1 MSRSTPYRRTIS
13 DTVNWRQ
20 EQALG
25 ATIFILREIGPTGFL
40 LQEDGSPKHI
50 KVLIGDPHHCSCSE
64 FRRDRDLCR
73 HICWLL
79 LRRFRID
86 RDDPLSWQA
95 GLVEREINGLLTGAR
110 RRRSAAA
117 AAASTA
123 AASGSSNGG
132 AADAED
138 GSKRPNP
145 AASAE
150 AAQRPISEEDVCPIC
165 QEELLA
171 SRLPVTYC
179 RLTCGNSIH
188 MRCMHVW
195 TTHQKKQQQGAA
207 AANVNIAC
215 PMCRGDFAP
224 YALLMQELGNASAAK
239 QAVVTA
245 HKIACSGCG
254 EAAVLGKLYRCSVC
268 RDFHMCQRCFNSP
281 HVHPQQHN
289 SQRPAGG
296 ASVSMFQFRE
306 RPGQQ
311 WRPVDRLAGIGVP
324 LSVAGLLQ
332 SRPGDF
338 GEADYEALMALDA
351 PVAGSHLTESALGRL
366 RHWTVQRGH
375 TLTRPGRQCPLC
387 LMAFLPGQQVRQL
400 APCRH
405 VMHSGCIDPLLLHR
419 SCLCPLDSIEV
430 KPPEPQQQRQQR
442 QQSQQNNFS
451 ASSGSTQFQVQGL
464 QLSGNRLLSSASS
477 TSSTIA
483 HLPPLPAAAASQHSR
498 RSRPAAAPVA
508 FGRGGG
514 GGEVGGRRSRSSD
527 GRRQSGGS
535 GGASGLNL
543 ELTALH
549 L

>member
-1 MSRSTPYRRTIS
+1 
-13 DTVNWRQ
+13 NWRQ

-79 LRRFRID
+79 LRR
-86 RDDPLSWQA
+86 
-95 GLVEREINGLLTGAR
+95 
-110 RRRSAAA
+110 
-117 AAASTA
+117 
-123 AASGSSNGG
+123 
-132 AADAED
+132 
-138 GSKRPNP
+138 
-145 AASAE
+145 
-150 AAQRPISEEDVCPIC
+150 PISEEDVCPIC

-195 TTHQKKQQQGAA
+195 TTHQKKQQQGGA

-281 HVHPQQHN
+281 QVHPQQHN

-296 ASVSMFQFRE
+296 ASVSVFQFRE

-351 PVAGSHLTESALGRL
+351 PAAGSHLTESALGRL

-405 VMHSGCIDPLLLHR
+405 RLHRPLLLHR

-430 KPPEPQQQRQQR
+430 KPPEPQQQQR

-527 GRRQSGGS
+527 GRRQSGGG